1 MTRQLMSPTR
11 LHLTRFWSTDR
22 SLTVFLILLV
32 LLLFVAH
39 PLSDLGLL
47 SRLWI
52 GLVFSFL
59 LISGV
64 AAVAQSRAMLTLAT
78 GLSLFALLAIWAEH
92 VAPRHT
98 LSILRAASVFACLG
112 LMAWVV
118 LRRVFQA
125 GPITMDRV
133 QGSLAVYLLL
143 GLMWTSGYSLV
154 LLHDPDAF
162 QPAIPAM
169 QGALQPRLVYFS
181 FVTLTT
187 TGYGDFTPVNPI
199 ARALSI
205 LECIVGQ
212 LYPVVL
218 IARLVAMELQCRG
231 KE

>member
-1 MTRQLMSPTR
+1 M
-11 LHLTRFWSTDR
+11 RFWSTDR

-32 LLLFVAH
+32 LLLFVAQ
-39 PLSDLGLL
+39 PLGDLGYLN
-47 SRLWI
+47 RLWI

-59 LISGV
+59 LVSGV

-78 GLSLFALLAIWAEH
+78 GLSLLALLSIWAEH
-92 VAPRHT
+92 VAPGPA
-98 LSILRAASVFACLG
+98 LSALRAASVFACLG
-112 LMAWVV
+112 LLAWVV

-143 GLMWTSGYSLV
+143 GLMWTSAYSLV

-169 QGALQPRLVYFS
+169 AATLQPKLVYFS

-199 ARALSI
+199 ARALSN
-205 LECIVGQ
+205 LESLVGQ

-218 IARLVAMELQCRG
+218 IARLVAMELQFRD
-231 KE
+231 KS

>member
-1 MTRQLMSPTR
+1 MSPAR
-11 LHLTRFWSTDR
+11 VHLSRFWSTDR
-22 SLTVFLILLV
+22 SLTVFLILLLVIVFV
-32 LLLFVAH
+32 LH
-39 PLSDLGLL
+39 PLGDLGFLN
-47 SRLWI
+47 RLWI

-59 LISGV
+59 LVSGV

-78 GLSLFALLAIWAEH
+78 GLSLLALLSIWAEH
-92 VAPRHT
+92 VAPRH
-98 LSILRAASVFACLG
+98 SSSVLRAASVLACLG
-112 LMAWVV
+112 LLAWVV

-143 GLMWTSGYSLV
+143 GLMWTSAYSLV

-169 QGALQPRLVYFS
+169 AAALQPKLVYFS

-187 TGYGDFTPVNPI
+187 TGYGDFTPVNPV
-199 ARALSI
+199 ARALSN
-205 LECIVGQ
+205 LESLVGQ

-218 IARLVAMELQCRG
+218 IARLVAMELQFRD

>member
-1 MTRQLMSPTR
+1 MSPVR
-11 LHLTRFWSTDR
+11 VRPSQFWSTDR
-22 SLTVFLILLV
+22 SLTVFLILLLVIVFV
-32 LLLFVAH
+32 LH
-39 PLSDLGLL
+39 PLGDLGLL
-47 SRLWI
+47 GRLWI

-59 LISGV
+59 LVSGV

-78 GLSLFALLAIWAEH
+78 GLSLLALLAIWAEH
-92 VAPRHT
+92 VAPRPA
-98 LSILRAASVFACLG
+98 LSVLRAASVFVCFG

-133 QGSLAVYLLL
+133 QGSVAVYLLL
-143 GLMWTSGYSLV
+143 GLMWTSAYSLV
-154 LLHDPDAF
+154 LLHDPGAF

-169 QGALQPRLVYFS
+169 QGALQPKLVYFS

-199 ARALSI
+199 ARALSN
-205 LECIVGQ
+205 LESLVGQ

-218 IARLVAMELQCRG
+218 IGRLVAMELQFRG